1 MLDLAVT
8 AFVTFL
14 VTVGPLDMVP
24 LFTSLTAH
32 VRPVRRRRLALQATL
47 VAAGVLFAFAFGG
60 EALLAALGIGAP
72 AFRIAGGILLL
83 LLAIDLVFARHTGL
97 SSITPTEEIEA
108 EREQAIAVFPL
119 AIPLIAGPGAMT
131 AVVLLMGRAAG
142 EPAFQAIVLAMLALA
157 LLLALAAMLVAES
170 ILRLLGVTGVNVV
183 ARVSGILLAALA
195 VQFVLDGIRA
205 SGVL

>member
-1 MLDLAVT
+1 MLDTAVT
-8 AFVTFL
+8 AFVMFL
-14 VTVGPLDMVP
+14 VTVGPLDVVP
-24 LFTSLTAH
+24 LFMSLTARI
-32 VRPVRRRRLALQATL
+32 RPVRRRQLAVQATL
-47 VAAGVLFAFAFGG
+47 VAAGVLYAFAFGG
-60 EALLAALGIGAP
+60 DALLGALGIGAP

-97 SSITPTEEIEA
+97 SSITPTEEVEA
-108 EREQAIAVFPL
+108 EREQAIGVFPL

-142 EPAFQAIVLAMLALA
+142 APARQAVVLAMLALVLA
-157 LLLALAAMLVAES
+157 LMLAAMLVAER

-195 VQFVLDGIRA
+195 VQFILDGIQA
-205 SGVL
+205 SGLM